1 MAVADVWG
9 SVPGVVRQ
17 AVERHVGPVTAAEAV
32 AGGKNNDLAA
42 VVHGD
47 GGPVFVK
54 AVRGISRAMRWLRD
68 EITAGVLA
76 DGIAP
81 AVIFSEE
88 VRADDLWLIV
98 GFEYLPGRP
107 ADLAVGSADLAVV
120 GRTLDRIS
128 ALPAP
133 GVLGLHERWT
143 VPDWWSR
150 VREAAPEVT
159 AGWDV
164 ERMDRWAAL
173 APAAVEGDRLA
184 HTDLHADQFILGPD
198 GTVHVIDWGFPGAAA
213 PWVDTAFLVIR
224 LVDAGHCPAD
234 AQAWAA
240 ERPGWTPDGDAL
252 TAFAVFVAG
261 LWTYRAVTEGA
272 DGPWVRSARDYAA
285 WRVGVAVS
293 PRCAPAPT

>member
-1 MAVADVWG
+1 M
-9 SVPGVVRQ
+9 VRR
-17 AVERHVGPVTAAEAV
+17 AIERHVGTVTSATAV
-32 AGGKNNDLAA
+32 DGGQNNDLAA
-42 VVHGD
+42 VVHG
-47 GGPVFVK
+47 GVSGPVFVK
-54 AVRGISRAMRWLRD
+54 AVRGTSRPMRWLRN
-68 EITAGVLA
+68 EITAGMLA

-88 VRADDLWLIV
+88 VEADDLWLIV

-107 ADLAVGSADLAVV
+107 ADLTPGSVDLAVV

-133 GVLGLHERWT
+133 GIRGLHARWT

-150 VREAAPEVT
+150 VRDAAPDVA

-164 ERMDRWAAL
+164 ERMDRWTAL

-198 GTVHVIDWGFPGAAA
+198 GAVHVIDWGWPAAAA

-224 LVDAGHCPAD
+224 LIDAGHSPA
-234 AQAWAA
+234 AAEAWAA
-240 ERPGWTPDGDAL
+240 QRPGWTPDDDAL
-252 TAFAVFVAG
+252 TAFAAFVAG
-261 LWTYRAVTEGA
+261 LWTYRAVTDGA
-272 DGPWVRSARDYAA
+272 AGPWVRAARDYAA
-285 WRVGVAVS
+285 WRAGVAVS
-293 PRCAPAPT
+293 